1 MGRLSKFDIP
11 QSVLK
16 EASWLIEEYGC
27 AFRQIGKYEEK
38 IVYLYCFPENTE
50 TGYPII
56 YLYDEIDRKTIQV
69 TGEDALEVIQDCINE

>member
-1 MGRLSKFDIP
+1 MGRLSESDIP
-11 QSVLK
+11 QAVLHD
-16 EASWLIEEYGC
+16 ASWLIEVYGC
-27 AFRQIGKYEEK
+27 DFRKIGKYDGK